1 MNILAIETSVAT
13 GSVALQCGENVSQLE
28 IETPRRHA
36 EEIIPRIHDC
46 LADQACTLQQLDAL
60 AFGRGPGSFIGV
72 RLAAAVAQGLA
83 TAGGIGLAPVSS
95 LAALALQA
103 GSSLAPDATAALPI
117 VVCLD
122 ARMGEVYLAQFSWQ
136 NGQLETQ
143 ATEQLLRPAE
153 VVLPSANAW
162 LAVGSGFAQYREL
175 CSMAQSANGQ
185 LSVDMQPQARD
196 LLPFAQ
202 SAVAQE
208 QLLAPATWRDDYLR
222 DDSAWRRLD

>member
-13 GSVALQCGENVSQLE
+13 GSVALQYGDHVSQLE
-28 IETPRRHA
+28 IATPRRHA
-36 EEIIPRIHDC
+36 EELIPRIHAC

-95 LAALALQA
+95 MAALAFQA
-103 GSSLAPDATAALPI
+103 GRSLAPDATAALPI

-143 ATEQLLRPAE
+143 VTEQLLQPAD
-153 VVLPSANAW
+153 VLLPSANAW
-162 LAVGSGFAQYREL
+162 LAVGSGFAQYPEL
-175 CSMAQSANGQ
+175 CSLARSANAQ
-185 LSVDMQPQARD
+185 LSVDMQPAAGD
-196 LLPFAQ
+196 LLAFAQ
-202 SAVAQE
+202 SAVAQK
-208 QLLAPATWRDDYLR
+208 QLIAPENWRDDYLR